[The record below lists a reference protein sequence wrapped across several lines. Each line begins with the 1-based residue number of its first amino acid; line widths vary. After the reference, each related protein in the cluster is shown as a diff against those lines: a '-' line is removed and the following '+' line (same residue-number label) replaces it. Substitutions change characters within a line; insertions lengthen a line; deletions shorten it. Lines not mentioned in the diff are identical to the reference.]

1 MHIAD
6 GSLCRIVPEIEQES
20 HRRVWHNHAIAKQV
34 GADEAD
40 LILIAVVYALGHH
53 GREALPTFENRA
65 TIEASNH
72 RI

>member
-6 GSLCRIVPEIEQES
+6 DFKYRIVPEIERES

-34 GADEAD
+34 GVDEAD
-40 LILIAVVYALGHH
+40 LILIAVFYALVHH